1 MLAASSS
8 NTYRGAQLVLG
19 AMAIIGLIDN
29 FIRYIAEDG
38 GVWQFYL
45 LRALLTCTIVVSYLL
60 YKNRTLMPVRFWAV
74 ALRSVL
80 TAGAIL
86 LYFGSVSMIP
96 IAEAGATLFSAPIF
110 VLIFSVF
117 IFRSRVG
124 LWRILAVIVGF
135 TGVVLV
141 LRPDPSNLNIF
152 TVIPAMAGMMYA
164 LGQLVTSHLCSEED
178 TVVVL
183 LGFFV
188 ATAIFGLI
196 GLIILTFIEVPQDWM
211 NAAPFFFT
219 GWVEPTGRYLFW
231 TMVQGIGSLIAV
243 AGLIRGYQ
251 IADPTFIAVYEYSF
265 LVYAGFWGWI
275 LWNELPDILATVG
288 IFAIVGAGIIIAIRS
303 KQIQ

>member
-1 MLAASSS
+1 
-8 NTYRGAQLVLG
+8 
-19 AMAIIGLIDN
+19 
-29 FIRYIAEDG
+29 
-38 GVWQFYL
+38 
-45 LRALLTCTIVVSYLL
+45 
-60 YKNRTLMPVRFWAV
+60 MPVRFWAV

-86 LYFGSVSMIP
+86 LYFGSISMIP

-110 VLIFSVF
+110 LLIFSVF
-117 IFRSRVG
+117 IFRTRVG
-124 LWRILAVIVGF
+124 FWRILAVVVGF
-135 TGVVLV
+135 TGVILV
-141 LRPDPSNLNIF
+141 LRPDPSNLNMF
-152 TVIPAMAGMMYA
+152 TVIPAFAGMMYA
-164 LGQLVTSHLCSEED
+164 LGQLVTSHYCSEED

-188 ATAIFGLI
+188 ATAIFGFI
-196 GLIILTFIEVPQDWM
+196 GLTLLTFIEVPQDWM
-211 NAAPFFFT
+211 IAAPFFFT

-275 LWNELPDILATVG
+275 LWNELPDTLATVG
-288 IFAIVGAGIIIAIRS
+288 IFAIVGAGIIIAVRS
-303 KQIQ
+303 RQIQ